1 MNKILLLIFI
11 ATQLFSD
18 CKTDMIVA
26 SSSAE
31 SAVDYASERNHKY
44 ALIDTHLAIVF
55 TKKALVSCKLEEVSS
70 HKMEE
75 LSKNFASLLQ
85 TKAKIVQ
92 IITPEKAKQIIRSVW
107 SEENQPVVEQ
117 QAEAS
122 HKIEVTLKYSRRGVK
137 TYFEGTTNLPE
148 HTRIGIELDDKGTD
162 FNIYI
167 KEDGSFV
174 SAVGFSDLGKPFV
187 GKHKVAIIVYSN
199 QRAQPKDVQKK
210 LEELGVKDEG
220 EAKIIRHYSF

>member
-1 MNKILLLIFI
+1 MKKILLLLAII
-11 ATQLFSD
+11 TGLFSD
-18 CKTDMIVA
+18 CKTDMVIA

-31 SAVDYASERNHKY
+31 SAVDYAERGNHKY
-44 ALIDTHLAIVF
+44 TLIETHLAIVF
-55 TKKALVSCKLEEVSS
+55 TKKALVSCKIEKVSS
-70 HKMEE
+70 QKMEE
-75 LSKNFASLLQ
+75 LSKNLSSLLQ

-92 IITPEKAKQIIRSVW
+92 IITPEKAKKIIRSVW
-107 SEENQPVVEQ
+107 SEEDRPVVEQ
-117 QAEAS
+117 QIEAS
-122 HKIEVTLKYSRRGVK
+122 HKIEVKLKYSRRGVK

-187 GKHKVAIIVYSN
+187 GKHKIAIC
-199 QRAQPKDVQKK
+199 
-210 LEELGVKDEG
+210 LL
-220 EAKIIRHYSF
+220 